1 MTSTQTAG
9 ARPGRSLFYVGMAI
23 LFALIGFLGFTPTYW
38 SKLATG
44 SFGGNPILHV
54 HGVLFFG
61 WTVLYIIQTG
71 LVASGRT
78 VNHRALGLLGIS
90 WFTAMAIAVVLANIN
105 AIKVAQAMGVGD
117 AAARFSAVSLLSL
130 GLMICIFVLAIANV
144 NRPEM
149 HKRFMILF
157 MIPMMQAA
165 LARVFMVIM
174 PPPPGAFGPP
184 PIFVSLPPGVVAC
197 LLLLIP
203 IIHDW
208 RTRGRPHP
216 VYLIGLPVLA
226 LQIISTV
233 PIGNSAG
240 WIAFANGLAGLAR

>member
-1 MTSTQTAG
+1 MASTQTAG
-9 ARPGRSLFYVGMAI
+9 ARPGRGLFYVGMAI

-44 SFGGNPILHV
+44 SFGGNPILHI

-61 WTVLYIIQTG
+61 WTLLYVTQTA

-90 WFTAMAIAVVLANIN
+90 WFTAMAIVVVLTNIN

-117 AAARFSAVSLLSL
+117 AAARFSAVSLLAL

-184 PIFVSLPPGVVAC
+184 PIFVSLPPGMVAC

-226 LQIISTV
+226 LQMISAV

-240 WIAFANGLAGLAR
+240 WMAFAYDLAGLAR

>member
-1 MTSTQTAG
+1 MVSTQTTA
-9 ARPGRSLFYVGMAI
+9 ARPARSPFYLGMAI

-44 SFGGNPILHV
+44 SFGGNPILHI

-61 WTVLYIIQTG
+61 WTLLYVTQTW

-78 VNHRALGLLGIS
+78 INHRALGLVGIS
-90 WFTAMAIAVVLANIN
+90 WFTAMAIAVILANIN
-105 AIKVAQAMGVGD
+105 AIKVATAMGVGD
-117 AAARFSAVSLLSL
+117 AAARFSAVSLLAL
-130 GLMICIFVLAIANV
+130 GMMICLFILAIANV

-157 MIPMMQAA
+157 MVPMMQAA

-184 PIFVSLPPGVVAC
+184 PIFVSVPPGIVAC
-197 LLLLIP
+197 LLILIP
-203 IIHDW
+203 MIYDW

-216 VYLIGLPVLA
+216 VYLIGVPALA
-226 LQIISTV
+226 LQIISAV

-240 WIAFANGLAGLAR
+240 WVAFANGLAGLAR

>member
-1 MTSTQTAG
+1 MTPTTGAG
-9 ARPGRSLFYVGMAI
+9 GRPQRSRFYLGMAI

-38 SKLATG
+38 SKLATS
-44 SFGGNPILHV
+44 SFGGNPILHI
-54 HGVLFFG
+54 HGALFFG
-61 WTVLYIIQTG
+61 WTLLYITQTW

-105 AIKVAQAMGVGD
+105 AIKVAQAMGFGD

-174 PPPPGAFGPP
+174 PPPPEMASTKPEAKAARP
-184 PIFVSLPPGVVAC
+184 SSA
-197 LLLLIP
+197 
-203 IIHDW
+203 
-208 RTRGRPHP
+208 RTSHP
-216 VYLIGLPVLA
+216 
-226 LQIISTV
+226 ISTGM
-233 PIGNSAG
+233 ISGS
-240 WIAFANGLAGLAR
+240 

>member
-1 MTSTQTAG
+1 MTSTTG
-9 ARPGRSLFYVGMAI
+9 TGGRPRRSRFYLGMAI

-44 SFGGNPILHV
+44 SFGGNPILHI
-54 HGVLFFG
+54 HGALFFG
-61 WTVLYIIQTG
+61 WTLLYITQTW

-105 AIKVAQAMGVGD
+105 AIKVAQAMGFGD

-174 PPPPGAFGPP
+174 PPPPGAIGPP
-184 PIFVSLPPGVVAC
+184 PIFVSLPPGAVAC

-226 LQIISTV
+226 LQMISAV

-240 WIAFANGLAGLAR
+240 WIAFANALAGLAR